1 VAARIVEHKSRT
13 VIVAADLGS
22 YSLPIVNLAVEIAAA
37 MDSKLQGLFVEDEDL
52 LTLCESPLAREIMLT
67 TASARPGSSA
77 RMGRMLRS
85 VARQFEAALQREAQA
100 WKIDWSYEYV
110 RGRIQD
116 VRLDPRFD
124 AAMTVLG
131 RSGLRGAESR
141 RGRLRKILVIA
152 DHSSTQAQAL
162 GVVLRRYAGERI
174 EITLVD
180 EQHGG
185 EAKQEL
191 LRRVVPLEL
200 EVALVEID
208 RAQMHER
215 LRLSGSAYDC
225 AILPMREEAQEL
237 AIILKALQC
246 PVILVT

>member
-1 VAARIVEHKSRT
+1 
-13 VIVAADLGS
+13 
-22 YSLPIVNLAVEIAAA
+22 
-37 MDSKLQGLFVEDEDL
+37 
-52 LTLCESPLAREIMLT
+52 
-67 TASARPGSSA
+67 
-77 RMGRMLRS
+77 
-85 VARQFEAALQREAQA
+85 
-100 WKIDWSYEYV
+100 
-110 RGRIQD
+110 
-116 VRLDPRFD
+116 
-124 AAMTVLG
+124 
-131 RSGLRGAESR
+131 LRGAESR
-141 RGRLRKILVIA
+141 RGGRLRKILVIA
-152 DHSSTQAQAL
+152 DHSSAQAQAL